1 MEVTFKNDLEKQL
14 MCMTIKV
21 KKRNFVKERQVALS
35 WRQVE
40 EILNKQFVCP
50 KTHQL
55 GECHD
60 KCLKIDNNWDN
71 LCEQT
76 WVFDLKPIRTKR
88 QPSQK
93 KQSTRTVKK

>member
-40 EILNKQFVCP
+40 EILNKKFVCP
-50 KTHQL
+50 KTHQ
-55 GECHD
+55 
-60 KCLKIDNNWDN
+60 
-71 LCEQT
+71 
-76 WVFDLKPIRTKR
+76 
-88 QPSQK
+88 
-93 KQSTRTVKK
+93 